1 MGRWIPMEK
10 HEPLHPPRHQYAFPR
25 VEQSQDSHTYDT
37 LLPFIPLHC
46 PSHLVRTDTH
56 IREKEKRRE
65 EIRAEKLSL
74 LLRIRGWML
83 FGSWSPLLSWI
94 EPRKAKR
101 GRGGR
106 GGLCLHPP
114 SRDNN
119 RNSASAP
126 RHGPNTLKYNTS
138 LSAPFSSISMPA
150 KNFPFPPPILLL
162 LSCSPNDTIKV
173 RCGL

>member
-1 MGRWIPMEK
+1 MKTYVHNFFQPRSPRAWEDGFQWRNTNL
-10 HEPLHPPRHQYAFPR
+10 LHPPRHQYAFPR

-101 GRGGR
+101 GRGGGR
-106 GGLCLHPP
+106 GGG
-114 SRDNN
+114 
-119 RNSASAP
+119 SAFIPLPETIIETVRAP
-126 RHGPNTLKYNTS
+126 LATAQIP
-138 LSAPFSSISMPA
+138 
-150 KNFPFPPPILLL
+150 
-162 LSCSPNDTIKV
+162 
-173 RCGL
+173 